1 MVAET
6 TYLCGTMTCSDT
18 IRLVATKITWQAVGA
33 LALFSMIFPN
43 LIYRFLS
50 SFEFFHR
57 HNNNNYKDDY
67 SPFIIHKKNNFD
79 EFKQSYFVGLN
90 EEEELHGFD
99 GMMINKN
106 LSTRR
111 RTKNNNNNNGMMTRI
126 F

>member
-18 IRLVATKITWQAVGA
+18 IRLVATKLTWQAVGA
-33 LALFSMIFPN
+33 LALFTMIFPN

-50 SFEFFHR
+50 SFDFFRR
-57 HNNNNYKDDY
+57 HDDNCKVDY
-67 SPFIIHKKNNFD
+67 SPFIIQKKNDFD
-79 EFKQSYFVGLN
+79 ELKQSYFIGLK

-99 GMMINKN
+99 GMMMINKN
-106 LSTRR
+106 LSNRR